1 MRRIL
6 VDHARAR
13 HAKKRGGDLQR
24 VPLDQVQL
32 SATEEPADLISLD
45 EALKS
50 LERFDAQRARIV
62 ELRYFGGLSIQ
73 ETAEVLELKDHRVYS
88 ESELALAWLHRELSR
103 GMKKQWKRIEAVF
116 DAAIGIADA
125 ERESFLDR
133 ECAGDDAL
141 RAEVLSLLQARVG
154 ADEAISSLATSE
166 TLHQAVANP
175 PQLELQG
182 TQLGVYRVGELLGE
196 GGSSLVFRGYR
207 VDEQFERQVAI
218 KVLKW
223 GFQSIDMGRR
233 FADERRIL
241 AQLDHPGIARILD
254 GGTSAEGLQ

>member
-1 MRRIL
+1 MFTSENSPSEKSSDQGNSEVELTQLFVSWRTGNQEALDQLTPILYSELHNIARRFMDRERSGHTLQATALVHEAFLKLFDGQGIEVNDRVHFYAIAARVMRRIL

-103 GMKKQWKRIEAVF
+103 G
-116 DAAIGIADA
+116 
-125 ERESFLDR
+125 
-133 ECAGDDAL
+133 
-141 RAEVLSLLQARVG
+141 
-154 ADEAISSLATSE
+154 
-166 TLHQAVANP
+166 
-175 PQLELQG
+175 
-182 TQLGVYRVGELLGE
+182 
-196 GGSSLVFRGYR
+196 
-207 VDEQFERQVAI
+207 
-218 KVLKW
+218 
-223 GFQSIDMGRR
+223 
-233 FADERRIL
+233 
-241 AQLDHPGIARILD
+241 
-254 GGTSAEGLQ
+254 